1 MYEGGVGCLLK
12 FSFCWE
18 PDTGTDPHRL
28 CPVPQTL
35 FADVTC
41 CTPRQGALSC
51 PPHPHRALGSWQ
63 SKLPRR
69 QRLSPGSP
77 EGIPGDPLSQGLSV
91 WSCCSPGP
99 PPAPGPTSSAFS
111 LLSWAGGLAG
121 HSRAPCPW
129 KCPGDEAQSGRK
141 RGASLLGVS

>member
-1 MYEGGVGCLLK
+1 MQTQNQDTAMYEGGVGCLLK

-91 WSCCSPGP
+91 WSCCSPGA
-99 PPAPGPTSSAFS
+99 PAPRTHQLRLQP
-111 LLSWAGGLAG
+111 
-121 HSRAPCPW
+121 
-129 KCPGDEAQSGRK
+129 
-141 RGASLLGVS
+141 SLLGRRAGRAEQSSVSLEVSGG